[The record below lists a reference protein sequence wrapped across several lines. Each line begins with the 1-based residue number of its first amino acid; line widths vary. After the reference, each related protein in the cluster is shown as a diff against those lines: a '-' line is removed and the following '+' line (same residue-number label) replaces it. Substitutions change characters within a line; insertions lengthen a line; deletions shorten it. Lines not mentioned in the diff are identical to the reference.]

1 MTCYGFHFTSFVF
14 SLALIFK
21 IFKVHL
27 TFGILTLNCT
37 LFLFYLNAWVTKNN
51 NLYSFHEIPKCRIF
65 GIDRTDADSSSL
77 HARKGPLAPEFSN
90 SIFLDWDVI
99 WLDPKIK
106 TDKSCLF
113 ASFSLTL
120 LIYFNCKKTP
130 SRGFYGQ

>member
-27 TFGILTLNCT
+27 TFGILTLNST
-37 LFLFYLNAWVTKNN
+37 LFSFYLNN

-90 SIFLDWDVI
+90 SIFLD
-99 WLDPKIK
+99 
-106 TDKSCLF
+106 
-113 ASFSLTL
+113 
-120 LIYFNCKKTP
+120 
-130 SRGFYGQ
+130 